1 MHRLPTL
8 ALVTLAVLAVA
19 PNAHASAPAGV
30 WARVDKVTLEQDP
43 KDPQLIRVDG
53 IFMVAHTLP
62 DAPDYPGY
70 SVPSAG
76 YMYYDCS
83 DKQQA
88 ICVMEWLELAAIAG
102 TDDRCRGWGDSSL
115 PDNGSVRAAMAP
127 MEKPDLYPIAQGVV
141 TGFTPCEVL
150 KAWEVEHGSTG
161 GETETSTSTS
171 DTGTST
177 TDTSTTDRPEPGSTG
192 APDPGSTADSGE
204 VTTTVTGSDSA
215 AESKGETGDIVGESS
230 SGPGGTSS
238 GGSGS
243 SGGAPGDTAASDD
256 DKACA
261 CRSDADPGGQALGV
275 LASLAGLGLLGG
287 RRRRA

>member
-1 MHRLPTL
+1 
-8 ALVTLAVLAVA
+8 
-19 PNAHASAPAGV
+19 
-30 WARVDKVTLEQDP
+30 
-43 KDPQLIRVDG
+43 
-53 IFMVAHTLP
+53 
-62 DAPDYPGY
+62 
-70 SVPSAG
+70 
-76 YMYYDCS
+76 
-83 DKQQA
+83 
-88 ICVMEWLELAAIAG
+88 
-102 TDDRCRGWGDSSL
+102 
-115 PDNGSVRAAMAP
+115 
-127 MEKPDLYPIAQGVV
+127 V

-150 KAWEVEHGSTG
+150 KAWEVEHGSTTG

-171 DTGTST
+171 DTGTGT

-192 APDPGSTADSGE
+192 APEPGSTADSGE

-238 GGSGS
+238 GGSSG
-243 SGGAPGDTAASDD
+243 SGGVPGDTAASDD

-287 RRRRA
+287 RRRQA